1 MKKLITIM
9 IVAVI
14 LTAATNVI
22 AVPIMAGEPYTGN
35 SWSFP
40 AIASGIGLYNLAAVR
55 IASGSDVFESPAI
68 SNISNPNW
76 GLVLDGPTLASW
88 SGPAVT
94 SLSWTTT
101 LAGDLPMSQPLELD
115 WAFFNDG
122 QLTAWTHWNMNINGG
137 LVNWTLNP
145 SDGWKPKQADV
156 IPEPATLL
164 LLGIGGIFL
173 RRRK

>member
-9 IVAVI
+9 IAAVI

-22 AVPIMAGEPYTGN
+22 AVPTMTGGPYTGN
-35 SWSFP
+35 SWSYP
-40 AIASGIGLYNLAAVR
+40 ASASGIGLYDLVAVR

-88 SGPAVT
+88 SGPSVS
-94 SLSWTTT
+94 SLSWTTNFD
-101 LAGDLPMSQPLELD
+101 GDLPMSDPLVLD
-115 WAFFNDG
+115 WAFFNNG
-122 QLTAWTHWNMNINGG
+122 QLTAWTHWNMNVNGG
-137 LVNWTLNP
+137 LDSWTLKP
-145 SDGWKPKQADV
+145 PDGWQPELDDV

-164 LLGIGGIFL
+164 LLGFGGLFL